1 MVTGWHHAVHQAS
14 FGYSKDLYPAA
25 GDGHARRQG
34 RLLSGTGRSMGRVA
48 QRVSGEDAIVAD
60 GDIDAAAAAETLEP
74 IQKDGFSPGT
84 AGPLDVTDEDS
95 ARAWV
100 PDCANNAGAARFASL
115 QDQPL
120 AEIRLPDRQPA
131 P

>member
-1 MVTGWHHAVHQAS
+1 MTGT
-14 FGYSKDLYPAA
+14 P
-25 GDGHARRQG
+25 DGKVV
-34 RLLSGTGRSMGRVA
+34 LLSGTGRSMGRVA
-48 QRVSGEDAIVAD
+48 QRVSAEDAIVAD

-100 PDCANNAGAARFASL
+100 PDCVNNPGAARFASL

-120 AEIRLPDRQPA
+120 AEILAPRPA
-131 P
+131 TGPLDESIPYGFSCRRRSATA